1 MSRAYIAGAAMIP
14 MGKHRE
20 SSYSGLA
27 VPAVLNALTSAGVVP
42 AGLDAVVCG
51 HAFGGM
57 LTGQRIVKELGIG
70 SIPITNVDNACSG
83 GASALHLAWKDVTA
97 GRHDVVLVIG
107 VDKLTQ
113 FGGGTLPLVLED
125 PEVQQGM
132 VMPAL
137 YAMRARRYLHER
149 GASPADLAGVSVKAR
164 RHGARNP
171 YAQFR
176 SEVTVDEVL
185 RSRFIAE
192 PLTLLQCCP
201 TGDGAAA
208 VVVVSEAA
216 RRRLARPAVRI
227 AASVL
232 HSGQVTAGFR
242 DMLRPE
248 ITYESARDAYEAAG
262 IGPGDLDV
270 IELHDAFTIAELVYY
285 EALGLC
291 AQGESADYL
300 NAGKTTY
307 GGDVVV
313 NPSGGLL
320 SKGHPVGASGVAQ
333 AVEMYWQLTGQAGAR
348 QVEDARLGL
357 SHVTGGGIAGL
368 DHGACTVHIFEQVL

>member
-1 MSRAYIAGAAMIP
+1 MSEAYIVGAAMIP
-14 MGKHRE
+14 MAKHRE

-27 VPAVLNALTSAGVVP
+27 IPAVLNALKSAGVSPKEV
-42 AGLDAVVCG
+42 DAVVCG

-57 LTGQRIVKELGIG
+57 LTGQRIVKEMGIG
-70 SIPITNVDNACSG
+70 AVPVTNVDNACSG
-83 GASALHLAWKDVTA
+83 GATALHLAWKDVRA
-97 GRHDVVLVIG
+97 GRHDIVLVIG

-113 FGGGTLPLVLED
+113 FGGGTLPLVTED

-149 GASPADLAGVSVKAR
+149 GVGLDTLAGVSVKAR

-176 SEVTVDEVL
+176 SEVTTEEVL
-185 RSRFIAE
+185 ASRPICD

-208 VVVVSEAA
+208 VLVVSEAA
-216 RRRLARPAVRI
+216 RKRLGRPAVRI
-227 AASVL
+227 AASIL
-232 HSGQVTAGFR
+232 HSGEATAGFR

-248 ITYESARDAYEAAG
+248 ISYHSAADAYEAAG
-262 IGPGDLDV
+262 FGPQDLDLV
-270 IELHDAFTIAELVYY
+270 ELHDAFSIAELVYY

-291 AQGESADYL
+291 EPGGSAAFL
-300 NAGKTTY
+300 KAGRSTY

-333 AVEMYWQLTGQAGAR
+333 AVEVYWQLTGQAGER
-348 QVEDARLGL
+348 QVPDAKLGL

-368 DHGACTVHIFEQVL
+368 DHGACTVHCFERV